1 MLGSRVY
8 QGLPEIFKSNFEKDP
23 DDDFKNEYELNTKVT
38 DHLNSSEKALILE
51 TLEKYM

>member
-8 QGLPEIFKSNFEKDP
+8 QGLPEIFKSNFEKTLMMIL
-23 DDDFKNEYELNTKVT
+23 KNEYELNTKVT